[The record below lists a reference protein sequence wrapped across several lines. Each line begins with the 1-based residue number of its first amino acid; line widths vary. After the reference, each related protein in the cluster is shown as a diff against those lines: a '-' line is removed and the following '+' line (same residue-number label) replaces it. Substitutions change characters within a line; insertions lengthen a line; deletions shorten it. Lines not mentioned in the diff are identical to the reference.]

1 MNNNTMWF
9 EFWSYEKLVHG
20 TPSRKCSKNGQ
31 QFLALRRQLKLN
43 IQYIMACKYAIK
55 TANAYNNT
63 WTEILHQEVRM
74 AVF

>member
-1 MNNNTMWF
+1 
-9 EFWSYEKLVHG
+9 
-20 TPSRKCSKNGQ
+20 
-31 QFLALRRQLKLN
+31 
-43 IQYIMACKYAIK
+43 MACKYAIK